1 MSIFSR
7 LSDIVNSNLNA
18 LLDKAEDPEKMV
30 RLIIQEMEE
39 TLVEVRTSSARTIAE
54 KKELLRRHE
63 QLAVEAE
70 EWERKAEVAL
80 RKGREDLA
88 KGALL
93 EKSKVVDLRS
103 AAESELQVVEDQ
115 LLRLGTDIEALQQKL
130 QDARN
135 RQRSMV
141 LRGKNAQARLG
152 ARKQLHSN
160 QVDDAM
166 QRFERYE
173 RRIDNLESQV
183 EVYDLGK
190 SSVADEIR
198 ALEADEAVDAELESL
213 KARLRSG
220 SSEGRQDQE

>member
-54 KKELLRRHE
+54 KKELLRRQD
-63 QLAVEAE
+63 QLATEAG

-93 EKSKVVDLRS
+93 EKSKVADLQL
-103 AAESELQVVEDQ
+103 AVESELQVVEDQ

-152 ARKQLHSN
+152 ARRQLHSN

-190 SSVADEIR
+190 ASVADEIR
-198 ALEADEAVDAELESL
+198 ALEDDEAVDAELARL
-213 KARLRSG
+213 KARLAADEGG
-220 SSEGRQDQE
+220 SRQE